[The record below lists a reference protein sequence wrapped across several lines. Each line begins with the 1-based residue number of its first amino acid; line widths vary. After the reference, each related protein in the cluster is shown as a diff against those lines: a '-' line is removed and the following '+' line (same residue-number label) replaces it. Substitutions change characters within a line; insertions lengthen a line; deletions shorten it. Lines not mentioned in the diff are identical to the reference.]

1 MIFDA
6 LKNRAAYENM
16 HPSFRAAFDF
26 LERAVRED
34 LPVGKYEIDGTA
46 LYASVQEY
54 TTKLPEEAK
63 FEGHRRYIDIQYI
76 QSGAERMELSS
87 PDYTSIV
94 TEYNAEKDVAC
105 FAEHEAPTVSIVHVG
120 EFGLFFPQDVHKPGL
135 AANGAPSPVKKILV
149 KIAL

>member
-94 TEYNAEKDVAC
+94 TEYNAEKDVAF

>member
-6 LKNRAAYENM
+6 LKNRSAYENM

-76 QSGAERMELSS
+76 QSGVERMELSS

-94 TEYNAEKDVAC
+94 TEYNAEKDVAF
-105 FAEHEAPTVSIVHVG
+105 FAEHEAPTVSIVHAG